1 MLDIGWTELLVVGV
15 VALIVVGPRD
25 LPGALRTFGKYVGQ
39 VRRMARQFQDG
50 IDDIARQE
58 DLRELQR
65 TVTDVTDPKAI
76 DKYLSSDVDDSITNM
91 KIGSIAPN
99 ADRKAGDE
107 DLSEKDLSEKDLSE
121 AELTKADLSKIDGA
135 DETLAAAETSAPE
148 TATGPDALPKPNAAT
163 TSS

>member
-107 DLSEKDLSEKDLSE
+107 DLSEKDLSE
-121 AELTKADLSKIDGA
+121 AELTKADLSEIDGA

>member
-15 VALIVVGPRD
+15 VALIVIGPRD

-76 DKYLSSDVDDSITNM
+76 DKYLSSDIEKPSPSEAM
-91 KIGSIAPN
+91 KIGSIDPRNDA
-99 ADRKAGDE
+99 
-107 DLSEKDLSEKDLSE
+107 DLSE
-121 AELTKADLSKIDGA
+121 IDGA
-135 DETLAAAETSAPE
+135 AETAAVTDASASDGAVELETPPE
-148 TATGPDALPKPNAAT
+148 PTKPAA
-163 TSS
+163 SS

>member
-65 TVTDVTDPKAI
+65 TGTDVTDPKAI

-91 KIGSIAPN
+91 KIGGIAPN

-107 DLSEKDLSEKDLSE
+107 DLSEKDLSE
-121 AELTKADLSKIDGA
+121 AELTKADLSEIDGA